1 MNRPKKLLKFLIGM
15 FLLFSWLGLIFY
27 QTFQIENVF
36 SVLTREY
43 PRSAVSVIPEG
54 EIYQGDK
61 IVSEFEATEN
71 YLGIIGFRFW
81 TFYRLNDD
89 YLIFRIRENKSLDW
103 YYQNKYKADQ
113 FQPNQYFTFGFPAI
127 ADSLGKQYVF
137 EIESVQGRS
146 GIAVGASKIDP
157 IFVVKYKYPR
167 EQITSSY
174 PRFISF
180 SLDKFFNLI
189 YRAEVRASSFI
200 YLIPFLL
207 YLLTFTSTYL
217 LFEKT
222 FKIFTQ
228 ERLRFASQLIIE
240 SSIDANNAVDIVI
253 KRTFLFVSSKYKDAK
268 TLLEKLKL
276 LIDIIT
282 TPIVLLFIFL
292 IRFSIFHPDL
302 LSIAI
307 MITGSAL
314 DSLFIKSGDI
324 TIPIL
329 TLMWLYSI
337 YKYRLTD
344 KLFFIMAFS
353 FLVSSSIFYYSDWL
367 SASEKFGAW
376 SWIFLTMA
384 VIINTIKLRRQA
396 N

>member
-1 MNRPKKLLKFLIGM
+1 
-15 FLLFSWLGLIFY
+15 
-27 QTFQIENVF
+27 
-36 SVLTREY
+36 
-43 PRSAVSVIPEG
+43 
-54 EIYQGDK
+54 
-61 IVSEFEATEN
+61 
-71 YLGIIGFRFW
+71 
-81 TFYRLNDD
+81 
-89 YLIFRIRENKSLDW
+89 
-103 YYQNKYKADQ
+103 
-113 FQPNQYFTFGFPAI
+113 
-127 ADSLGKQYVF
+127 
-137 EIESVQGRS
+137 
-146 GIAVGASKIDP
+146 
-157 IFVVKYKYPR
+157 
-167 EQITSSY
+167 
-174 PRFISF
+174 
-180 SLDKFFNLI
+180 
-189 YRAEVRASSFI
+189 
-200 YLIPFLL
+200 LL